1 MNVHRDERGVWR
13 TIGRRDGVRMVLVGP
28 AYEARGVVLV
38 PGRAV
43 DQWNAGH
50 LIYHDLLQAIQS
62 VLLHGGIDG
71 AGVLREELVGRGI
84 VPPLEIRRG
93 LLADGRRVGAIEQ
106 GVVQVVGCWPW
117 RGP

>member
-1 MNVHRDERGVWR
+1 MDIHRDERGIWR
-13 TIGRRDGVRMVLVGP
+13 AIWRRDGVWMFLVGP

-43 DQWNAGH
+43 DQRDAGH
-50 LIYHDLLQAIQS
+50 LVHHDLLQAIQG

-71 AGVLREELVGRGI
+71 AGVLREEFVGRGV
-84 VPPLEIRRG
+84 VPPLEVRRS
-93 LLADGRRVGAIEQ
+93 LRANGRRVGAIEQ
-106 GVVQVVGCWPW
+106 GVVQVVGRRPW